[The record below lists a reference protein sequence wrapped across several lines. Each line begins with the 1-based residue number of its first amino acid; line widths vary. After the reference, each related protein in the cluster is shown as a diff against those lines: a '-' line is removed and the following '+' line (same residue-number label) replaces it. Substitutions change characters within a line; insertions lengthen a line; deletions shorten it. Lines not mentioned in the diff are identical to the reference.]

1 MMLKK
6 ISLPLVCAV
15 MLLTCS
21 GCHSFKNNHR
31 TVLDITN
38 YFIDNG
44 IQPDVVQPLFPF
56 FGAEKA
62 VSIKIK
68 GKDIGIYK
76 YNSNDPKQRLR
87 LEAIINNKCV
97 YVEGMK
103 YPVLVN
109 GSFML
114 LGYEVNPMRDRIIE
128 LFYAFGE

>member
-1 MMLKK
+1 MLRKF
-6 ISLPLVCAV
+6 SLPLVCAV
-15 MLLTCS
+15 MLVICC

-31 TVLDITN
+31 TVMDITN

-44 IQPDVVQPLFPF
+44 IQPDVIQPLFPF
-56 FGAEKA
+56 FGAENA

-76 YNSNDPKQRLR
+76 YNSNDPKQRAR
-87 LEAIINNKCV
+87 LETIIDNKCV